1 MGNPA
6 PVFGVRGVA
15 FTGRQRVGSNHLRG
29 ALRSAEGSL
38 AAIGFQLADRVPVI
52 EDGLVDAAFRL
63 EQNEFR
69 GQSSLQARLLSV
81 TPHRS
86 GNGGGGAG

>member
-15 FTGRQRVGSNHLRG
+15 LARRQRVGTNHLRG
-29 ALRSAEGSL
+29 TLMGGEGSL
-38 AAIGFQLADRVPVI
+38 GAIGFRLADRVSTQD
-52 EDGLVDAAFRL
+52 DGPVDAAFRL

-69 GQSSLQARLLSV
+69 GQTSLQARLLSV
-81 TPHRS
+81 TPHH
-86 GNGGGGAG
+86 AE